1 MKRRA
6 VRIVVTGS
14 ECTGKTSLAF
24 ELARFYGAPCSAEF
38 ARHYFEH
45 KGEALTARDVDAI
58 AAGQIAGEDRAIHQ
72 AAALVVHDT
81 DLLSTMI
88 YARHYYG
95 SCPPWI
101 VETMWRRRADLYL
114 LLHPD
119 VPWVADGLQR
129 DRATERDNMHALF
142 SSALLEI
149 GACFVDVTGPWE
161 LRRASALAAIDARIT
176 APAGP
181 GCP

>member
-1 MKRRA
+1 MKRGV

-14 ECTGKTSLAF
+14 ECTGKTSLTF
-24 ELARFYGAPCSAEF
+24 ELARHYGAPCSAEF
-38 ARHYFEH
+38 ARHYLEL
-45 KGEALTARDVDAI
+45 KGEALTAQDVDAI
-58 AAGQIAGEDRAIHQ
+58 AAGQIAGEDHGIEQ
-72 AAALVVHDT
+72 AVALVVHDT

-101 VETMWRRRADLYL
+101 VETVWRRRADCYL

-129 DRATERDNMHALF
+129 DRVAERDNMHALF
-142 SSALLEI
+142 RSALLEI
-149 GACFVDVTGPWE
+149 GACFIDVTGPWE
-161 LRRASALAAIDARIT
+161 LRLASALAAIDARI
-176 APAGP
+176 AARRSYRW
-181 GCP
+181 

>member
-1 MKRRA
+1 MKLGV

-24 ELARFYGAPCSAEF
+24 ELARLYGAPCSAEF
-38 ARHYFEH
+38 ARLYLER
-45 KGEALTARDVDAI
+45 KGEALTAQDVDAI
-58 AAGQIAGEDRAIHQ
+58 AAGQIDGEDRAIDQ
-72 AAALVVHDT
+72 AAALVMHDT
-81 DLLSTMI
+81 DLLSTMV

-95 SCPPWI
+95 TCPPWI
-101 VETMWRRRADLYL
+101 VKAMWRRRADLYL

-129 DRATERDNMHALF
+129 DRAAERDIMHALF
-142 SSALLEI
+142 RSALLEI
-149 GACFVDVTGPWE
+149 GARFVDVTGPWK
-161 LRRASALAAIDARIT
+161 LRRASASAAIDARIA
-176 APAGP
+176 APGDP